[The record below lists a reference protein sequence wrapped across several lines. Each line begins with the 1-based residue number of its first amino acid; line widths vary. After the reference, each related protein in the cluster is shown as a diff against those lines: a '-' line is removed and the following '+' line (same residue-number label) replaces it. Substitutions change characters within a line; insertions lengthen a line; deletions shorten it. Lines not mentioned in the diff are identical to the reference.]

1 MKISKEDLQRIEKL
15 SSLSVHESKE
25 AEVTESLLKVFDWI
39 EQLKA
44 IDVEKTEPLTNPVI
58 EILKKTPMR
67 EDKPHLD
74 NSKEDVLLNAPDQNY
89 GFFLVPKV
97 VE

>member
-1 MKISKEDLQRIEKL
+1 MKISKEDLRRIERL
-15 SSLSVHESKE
+15 SSLSVPTSKE
-25 AEVTESLLKVFDWI
+25 EEVSQSLLKVFDWI

-44 IDVEKTEPLTNPVI
+44 IDVENTEPLTNPVI
-58 EILKKTPMR
+58 EILKQTPLR

-74 NSKEDVLLNAPDQNY
+74 NSKEDILVNAPDQNY